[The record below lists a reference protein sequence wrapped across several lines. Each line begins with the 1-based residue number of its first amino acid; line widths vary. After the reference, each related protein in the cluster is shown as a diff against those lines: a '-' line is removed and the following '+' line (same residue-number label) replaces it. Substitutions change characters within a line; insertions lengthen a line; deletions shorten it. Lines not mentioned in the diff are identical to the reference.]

1 MEPAARPPPHGR
13 HTGYVAS
20 PSALRGLIR
29 ACHPEP
35 TLAVTLGAATLA
47 VAMHRNV
54 WGVVAVAGVVLASQ
68 LAAGWHNDWLDADR
82 DAAAGRPDKPIPSG
96 LVARRTVGIAAL
108 VAALLTVPLAVPSGG
123 GAALVAAIGLLGGLA
138 YNWPLKSTP
147 FSVVPYA
154 VSFAALPVFVL
165 VGRPG
170 AGAPPAWLLAA
181 GATLGAGAHFANVVP
196 DLDDDERTGVNG
208 LPHLIGPLPSAAT
221 GAVLLIMASALIAWG
236 PPGAP
241 TPLALAGF
249 ITAVVVLL
257 IGGFV
262 GLRRPGSRFAF
273 RAVLVAA
280 LVDVIML
287 LAAGPRL

>member
-1 MEPAARPPPHGR
+1 
-13 HTGYVAS
+13 VALA
-20 PSALRGLIR
+20 PTLRGLIR

-47 VAMHRNV
+47 VAMHRDAR
-54 WGVVAVAGVVLASQ
+54 GVVAVAAVVLASQ
-68 LAAGWHNDWLDADR
+68 LAAGWHNDWLDAER
-82 DAAAGRPDKPIPSG
+82 DAAAGRPDKPIPAG
-96 LVARRTVGIAAL
+96 LVARRTVGIAAI
-108 VAALLTVPLAVPSGG
+108 VATAVTVPLAVPSG
-123 GAALVAAIGLLGGLA
+123 ATATVVAAIGLAGGLA

-154 VSFAALPVFVL
+154 ISFAALPVFVL

-170 AGAPPAWLLAA
+170 TGAAPGWLLAA

-196 DLDDDERTGVNG
+196 DLDDDQRTGISG
-208 LPHLIGPLPSAAT
+208 LPHLLGPLASAIT
-221 GAVLLIMASALIAWG
+221 GAILLITASALIAWG

-241 TPLALAGF
+241 TSLALVGF

-257 IGGFV
+257 IGGYA
-262 GLRRPGSRFAF
+262 GLRRPGSRLAF

-280 LVDVIML
+280 LIDVAML